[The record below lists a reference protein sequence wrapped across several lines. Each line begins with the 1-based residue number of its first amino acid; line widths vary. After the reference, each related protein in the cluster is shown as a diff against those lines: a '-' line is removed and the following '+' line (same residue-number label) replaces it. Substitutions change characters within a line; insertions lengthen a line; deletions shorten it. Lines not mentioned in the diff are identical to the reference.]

1 MVANIEVPIGT
12 GAYSVNEIAWLAR
25 MHPATARRWFFGTN
39 MGRPIVLDKTKEK
52 YLGFL
57 DYIQALAVR
66 NLRVNHQIPLSNIR
80 EAITYAKEEFE
91 MDHPFARQHETF
103 LEGKSV
109 VIQPMG
115 MDNPVVASG
124 RSKGQ
129 QLIRKVAESYLRFV
143 EFEEGSGI
151 AKRYLA
157 YQLKDRRIWID
168 PEVNFGQPYLESVGI
183 SAARLAD
190 AVLEEGDFESAA
202 HAFGVQVDDVT
213 AAYRFVDELKVA

>member
-39 MGRPIVLDKTKEK
+39 MGRPIVSGRSKER

-66 NLRVNHQIPLSNIR
+66 NLRVNHAIPLSNIR
-80 EAITYAKEEFE
+80 EAISYAKDEFG
-91 MDHPFARQHETF
+91 MDHPFARQHETY
-103 LEGKSV
+103 LDGRSI
-109 VIQPMG
+109 VIQPAG
-115 MDNPVVASG
+115 TINPVVASG
-124 RSKGQ
+124 KSKGQ
-129 QLIRKVAESYLRFV
+129 QLIKKIAESYLSFI
-143 EFEEGSGI
+143 EFEQDSGI

-168 PEVNFGQPYLESVGI
+168 PEINFGQPYLETVGI

-202 HAFGVQVDDVT
+202 QAFGVQIDDVT